1 MDREATLN
9 LGISFEVLAVA
20 VEAAAAAALPLE
32 LASAAG
38 RLAGKAKL
46 ARLPD
51 DGQSLLAAQLDAN
64 LAAAGDSGGE
74 EGRLSGRIDIYAKIA
89 ESRVVLRCSLKGAQA
104 SDDQIKDML
113 GGYLVAA
120 VNAAR
125 ASGRLI
131 VDDQP
136 SIISRILFTGRAYWA
151 GCSLLAV
158 LLVTLAV
165 LSHF

>member
-1 MDREATLN
+1 MDREITLQ

-20 VEAAAAAALPLE
+20 IEAAMAEALPLE
-32 LASAAG
+32 LAGASAP
-38 RLAGKAKL
+38 LVGKASL

-51 DGQSLLAAQLDAN
+51 DGHSLLAAQLEAN
-64 LAAAGDSGGE
+64 LASAAGE
-74 EGRLSGRIDIYAKIA
+74 ECRLSGRIDVYAKIA
-89 ESRVVLRCSLKGAQA
+89 ESQVTLRCSLPDAQA
-104 SDDQIKDML
+104 GDDQIKDML

-120 VNAAR
+120 VTAAR
-125 ASGRLI
+125 ASGKLI

-151 GCSLLAV
+151 GCSLLAA
-158 LLVTLAV
+158 LLVTMAV